1 MDRPEFL
8 SLVPAAAGGLLGW
21 VTALFVTAAS
31 SLVAQDTSSWEVS
44 FAEGA
49 DGARIA
55 WYERPGATT
64 TVPLLVVSGGPGT
77 DHRYLHAGGAFD
89 RLAEHRRVIMF
100 DQRAT
105 GRSSPAPEEPRI
117 DDWVSDIEAIRR
129 AVGADRMDL
138 LGHSF
143 GGYLALSYAAEHPER
158 ARRMVLVS
166 PASPDPTKNVQ
177 LLEQVYPERAA
188 RWRDV
193 RASLPDTF
201 PAETIELFFSM
212 EFADPSWIDA
222 YTDHVRGLR
231 YNAAVNNALRRDMAR
246 RDLGAR
252 VDHVRAPVLLLHGRF
267 DAVLAPATSWAL
279 HQTLPDSRFRIIE
292 RSGHM
297 PFIERPDDFL
307 EAVVEFLQE
316 EPPEP

>member
-1 MDRPEFL
+1 MSHR
-8 SLVPAAAGGLLGW
+8 AAGLL
-21 VTALFVTAAS
+21 VRMTALFVTAAS
-31 SLVAQDTSSWEVS
+31 SLVAQDTSAWEVS
-44 FAEGA
+44 FAESA

-55 WYERPGATT
+55 YYERPGSPR

-105 GRSSPAPEEPRI
+105 GRSSPAPEEPLI
-117 DDWVSDIEAIRR
+117 DDWVSDIDAIRR
-129 AVGADRMDL
+129 AVGAEQVDL

-143 GGYLALSYAAEHPER
+143 GGYLALSYAADYPER
-158 ARRMVLVS
+158 VRRMVLVS
-166 PASPDPTKNVQ
+166 PASPDPSENVQ
-177 LLEQVYPERAA
+177 LLEKMYPERAS
-188 RWRDV
+188 RWREQ

-231 YNAAVNNALRRDMAR
+231 YNVAVNNALRRDMAR
-246 RDLGAR
+246 RELSAR
-252 VDHVRAPVLLLHGRF
+252 VDRIRAPVLILHGRF

-279 HQTLPDSRFRIIE
+279 HRSLPESRFRVVE

-297 PFIERPDDFL
+297 PFAERPDEFL
-307 EAVVEFLQE
+307 EAVLEFLGE
-316 EPPEP
+316 ERHQP